1 MAEENLVS
9 SYLHIT
15 SCNND
20 KLESNIVE
28 IRNAVKDNAAITKD
42 TLMKTFLTKIIDQ
55 NFSATRLRL
64 SATRLRLIER
74 KLGENS
80 PLPLDSKEVG
90 SGENSIDLSSY
101 GSKPLDLKEVGSG
114 SYGSEWM
121 DIIQH
126 RKEWNDIILERK
138 GKKIVWSL
146 VFKEIFTADADHDEE
161 IKALKG
167 IVLYMITN

>member
-55 NFSATRLRL
+55 NFH
-64 SATRLRLIER
+64 ATRLRLIQR
-74 KLGENS
+74 KSGENS

-90 SGENSIDLSSY
+90 SGENSIDLSS
-101 GSKPLDLKEVGSG
+101 LDLKEVGSG

-126 RKEWNDIILERK
+126 RKEWNDIILQRK

>member
-55 NFSATRLRL
+55 NFH
-64 SATRLRLIER
+64 ATRLRLIQR
-74 KLGENS
+74 KSGENS

-90 SGENSIDLSSY
+90 SGENSIDLSY
-101 GSKPLDLKEVGSG
+101 GSK
-114 SYGSEWM
+114 EWM
-121 DIIQH
+121 
-126 RKEWNDIILERK
+126 KIILHGK
-138 GKKIVWSL
+138 GDHIAWEL
-146 VFKEIFTADADHDEE
+146 VFKEIFTADADPDKE
-161 IKALKG
+161 IKALRG